1 MRIVIAPDGF
11 KETLTAAQACAAM
24 AEGVRRAIPDAQITP
39 IPLADGGEGTVA
51 ALLGGDGRR
60 IAARVCGPLG
70 KPVSAEFGV
79 MPDERSAVVE
89 MSAASGFEL
98 LMPDQRDP
106 LCTSTYGTGELLLA
120 AATEIAAK
128 THEKTSIIVGV
139 GGSATVDAGCG
150 ALQAVGVKF
159 FERDGTLISDHLSGG
174 SLNRVDRI
182 DCSAAHSLIRQANL
196 SVACDVD
203 NPLCGANGAARVFA
217 PQKGASVQDVAT
229 LERNLE
235 HIARVFERDTGVR
248 IADLPRCGAAGGM
261 SAGLHA
267 ALDAKLVGG
276 AALILNVLGFR
287 TRIAGADLVLTGE
300 GHLDGTT
307 LHGKVVLRVAEAARA
322 VGVPSIAV
330 VGGMDLSGEPI
341 ARQFSAVCVLAAD
354 EPSFR
359 TAMSR
364 PTERLAE
371 VTGQAVREWSE
382 SRKR

>member
-11 KETLTAAQACAAM
+11 KETLTAEQACAAM
-24 AEGVRRAIPDAQITP
+24 AMGVRLAVPDAQITL

-51 ALLGGDGRR
+51 ALLVGGGRR
-60 IAARVCGPLG
+60 IGVRAAGPLG
-70 KPVSAEFGV
+70 GTVSAEFGV
-79 MPDERSAVVE
+79 MPDERTAIVE

-98 LMPDQRDP
+98 LSPDQRDP
-106 LCTSTYGTGELLLA
+106 LRTSTYGTGELLLA
-120 AATEIAAK
+120 AAREIAVK
-128 THEKTSIIVGV
+128 GGHETGIIVGV

-182 DCSAAHSLIRQANL
+182 DCSAVHSVIRQASL

-203 NPLCGANGAARVFA
+203 NPLCGANGSARVFA
-217 PQKGASVQDVAT
+217 PQKGASERDVAI

-248 IADLPRCGAAGGM
+248 VADQPRCGAAGGM

-267 ALDAKLVGG
+267 ALGAKLVGG
-276 AALILNVLGFR
+276 ADLILNVLGFR
-287 TRIAGADLVLTGE
+287 TRITGADLVLTGE
-300 GHLDGTT
+300 GHLDSTT
-307 LHGKVVLRVAEAARA
+307 LSGKVVLRVAEAARA
-322 VGVPSIAV
+322 VGVPAIAV
-330 VGGMDLSGEPI
+330 VGGMDPGGEPV
-341 ARQFSAVCVLAAD
+341 ARQFSAVRVLSAD
-354 EPSFR
+354 ESSFR

-364 PTERLAE
+364 SAERLAQ
-371 VTGQAVREWSE
+371 VTGQAMREWSE
-382 SRKR
+382 SR